1 MARSNPLDDPLLEV
15 LAQQIARALICDIS
29 QPTAPTIF
37 NPMSE
42 DHDDSR
48 DLQPV
53 LNG

>member
-1 MARSNPLDDPLLEV
+1 MARSKPLDDPLFEL
-15 LAQQIARALICDIS
+15 LAQQIARALICDIN
-29 QPTAPTIF
+29 QRTAPTVF